1 MCANLPQGKQ
11 AEFSETN
18 GLSGIDRATV
28 QRFGGA
34 ELMVLEISMAEK
46 LLTTAAGW
54 KLSTLL
60 HCLKNYE
67 VDLDGIL
74 IEFTFSFH
82 LLFMSSY
89 CNL

>member
-1 MCANLPQGKQ
+1 MCANLPEGKQ

-28 QRFGGA
+28 QRFRGS
-34 ELMVLEISMAEK
+34 ELMVLEISVAEK
-46 LLTTAAGW
+46 YLTAVGC
-54 KLSTLL
+54 KLPTPL

-67 VDLDGIL
+67 VGLDGIL

-82 LLFMSSY
+82 LLFMSSC

>member
-1 MCANLPQGKQ
+1 
-11 AEFSETN
+11 
-18 GLSGIDRATV
+18 
-28 QRFGGA
+28 
-34 ELMVLEISMAEK
+34 MVLEISMAEK

-54 KLSTLL
+54 KLPTLL

-89 CNL
+89 YNFKIPQFQLFKLIFS